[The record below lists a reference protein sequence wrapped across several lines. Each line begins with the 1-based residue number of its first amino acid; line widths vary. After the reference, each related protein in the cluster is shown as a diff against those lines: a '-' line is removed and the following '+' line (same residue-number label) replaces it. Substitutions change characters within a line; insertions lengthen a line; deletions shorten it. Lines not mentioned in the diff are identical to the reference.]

1 MRLKSKFLDIA
12 NFTIL
17 IAFFGLVFSGY
28 HYFEGKKL
36 LTKANAMVYV
46 PKGFYGGT
54 IEDKDKFKRK
64 RQNKTKTAKLKLITA
79 KEGLFY
85 TSSAVLLLIGIR
97 YVTRKKTAD

>member
-36 LTKANAMVYV
+36 LTKANAMVYAS
-46 PKGFYGGT
+46 KSLYGET
-54 IEDKDKFKRK
+54 IEDTFKREK
-64 RQNKTKTAKLKLITA
+64 QNKIKTAKLKLITA
-79 KEGLFY
+79 KECLFY
-85 TSSAVLLLIGIR
+85 TSSAVLLFIGIK
-97 YVTRKKTAD
+97 YVTRKKIAD